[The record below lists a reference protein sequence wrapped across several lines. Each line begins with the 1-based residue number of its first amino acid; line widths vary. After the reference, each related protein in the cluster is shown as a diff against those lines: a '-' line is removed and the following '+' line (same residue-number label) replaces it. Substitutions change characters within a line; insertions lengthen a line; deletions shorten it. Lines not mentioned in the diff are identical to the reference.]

1 MAPGA
6 HRRWLHVLR
15 PGGALLAAAAK
26 VPTVPG
32 TANAITSYEE
42 AREFCESVGYPVILK
57 AAFGGGGR
65 GMRVRWT

>member
-1 MAPGA
+1 LLSCAP
-6 HRRWLHVLR
+6 
-15 PGGALLAAAAK
+15 PAAAAK

-65 GMRVRWT
+65 GMRVRRNRKYKYSCWA